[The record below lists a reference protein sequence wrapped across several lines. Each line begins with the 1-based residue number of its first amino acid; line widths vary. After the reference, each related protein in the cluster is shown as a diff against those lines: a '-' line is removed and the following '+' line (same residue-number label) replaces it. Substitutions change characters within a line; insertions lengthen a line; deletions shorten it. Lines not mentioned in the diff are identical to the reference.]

1 MFGIGKLFTTSD
13 GKVPFIQIALGL
25 IIGAIGVLVYVRFYK
40 PAFLFPPSTTS
51 APQRSSITVR
61 PAGKRKPEGKVA
73 EDARE
78 RHQPGYD
85 PEDGLIGAPVVLNMG
100 TLQPGPRAP
109 ELPMP
114 TMYPVDDEEESEDDD
129 DDEEE
134 IDDDEVMLQTSG
146 LTEIQ

>member
-13 GKVPFIQIALGL
+13 GKVPFVQIALGL
-25 IIGAIGVLVYVRFYK
+25 ILGAIGVLVYVRFYK

-51 APQRSSITVR
+51 TQQRSIPVR
-61 PAGKRKPEGKVA
+61 PTGKRKPEGKVA
-73 EDARE
+73 EESRE

-85 PEDGLIGAPVVLNMG
+85 PDDGLIGAPVVLNMG
-100 TLQPGPRAP
+100 TLQPGPHAP

-114 TMYPVDDEEESEDDD
+114 TMYPVDDEDESEDD

-134 IDDDEVMLQTSG
+134 IDDDEVMLQASG